1 MRERIFKGSFIIALL
16 VLAACMVLIMGAL
29 YIQYNNEYAEEL
41 KNQAYMVGHGVEQ
54 SGEEYFDGL
63 EVPEN
68 YRITWIAPDGSVL
81 LDSSV
86 KGVSGMENHKDRPE
100 VSEALER
107 GYGEDSRFSSTIAEK
122 TMYSAVR
129 LKDGSVLR
137 VSKDQLTI
145 FTVLLIMLQPLLVIL
160 LMAVVIS
167 FMLAARTAKKI
178 VEPLNCIDLDRVRDV
193 EVYEEVQPLVD
204 KIAEQKEA
212 LDLRISRLQVD
223 VDEKTREAD
232 FRKEFTANVSHE
244 LKTPLTSI
252 SGFAEIIRNG
262 IVKEEDIPRFAGRI
276 YDEAQRLITLVED
289 IIKLSQLDEKQIA
302 AEKESID
309 LYLACQDV
317 LFTQEAAAREKHITL
332 ELTGEHVYV
341 EAVEQILSE
350 IIYNLCDNGIKYNRE
365 YGTVT
370 VHVFEEEGHPALRV
384 TDTGIGIP
392 EEDLD
397 RVFERF
403 FRVNK
408 SHSKEIGGTGLGLS
422 IVKHGAAY
430 HNAAISIDSSLG
442 EGTSVTVVFQKQKTD
457 ETESQKTEKVRK
469 S

>member
-1 MRERIFKGSFIIALL
+1 MRERIFKGSFIIAIL
-16 VLAACMVLIMGAL
+16 VLAACMVLIMGAQ

-68 YRITWIAPDGSVL
+68 YRITWIASDGSVM

-86 KGVSGMENHKDRPE
+86 KEASDMENHKDRPE
-100 VSEALER
+100 VSEAMKN
-107 GYGEDSRFSSTIAEK
+107 GYGEDSRYSSTIAEK

-145 FTVLLIMLQPLLVIL
+145 FTMLLIMLQPLLVVL
-160 LMAVVIS
+160 LLAIVIS

-193 EVYEEVQPLVD
+193 KVYEEVQPLVD

-252 SGFAEIIRNG
+252 SGFAEIIQNG

-302 AEKESID
+302 AKKEKID

-317 LFTQEAAAREKHITL
+317 LFTQEAAAREKHLNL

-350 IIYNLCDNGIKYNRE
+350 IIYNLCDNAIKYNRE

-370 VHVFEEEGHPALRV
+370 VQVFEEAGHPVLSV

-392 EEDLD
+392 EEDLE

-430 HNAAISIDSSLG
+430 HNAAISIDSRLG
-442 EGTSVTVVFQKQKTD
+442 EGTTVTVVFQK
-457 ETESQKTEKVRK
+457 
-469 S
+469 